1 MLRSTPD
8 QFPLG
13 QNPWPVFESLAAAI
27 YDECPQR
34 RHALDLDLMPN
45 PILIVDDMAVNRLI
59 LKVRLESAFHRTIQA
74 ADGTEAVEIARRERP
89 KLILLDLNLP
99 DISGVEVCRQLRAD
113 LQTRHIPIIIVTSS
127 GDRVSRLRALE
138 AGADD
143 FLTKPLDETIL
154 LARIRSLMRAH
165 ETAEELRLR
174 AETFRDLGFDEGETE
189 FTRPGLVGLVSSE
202 ASTLEHWRE
211 TLGAHLNARIAL
223 FAPSETLAMIEG
235 FTPLPDLFVVDAT
248 REKPRSAMGLVADLR
263 SRSAS
268 RHTAISVVLRRPDAD
283 TAAMALDLGANDLLI
298 DPLDPEE
305 TALRIQMSLVRKA
318 RVDRLRRQLS
328 DGLQMAVT
336 DPLTGLYNRRYA
348 LHHLD
353 RIVTNAR
360 GSGNSYAVMVLD
372 IDRFKSV
379 NDTYGH
385 AAGDAVITA
394 VATRLRESLRP
405 SDLIARI
412 GGEEFLVVLP
422 DVDEL
427 HARRTAERL
436 RRSVEATEV
445 EIDALSIKV
454 TISVG
459 LALAGLPGEAEGK
472 IVDAARIMALA
483 DEALLSSKAEGRNQV
498 TVSSSAA

>member
-8 QFPLG
+8 QFPPG
-13 QNPWPVFESLAAAI
+13 QLPWPALEMPVFETMATAMDYAS
-27 YDECPQR
+27 DG
-34 RHALDLDLMPN
+34 HSALDLDLMPN

-59 LKVRLESAFHRTIQA
+59 LKVRLESSFHRTVQA
-74 ADGTEAVEIARRERP
+74 AGGMEAVELARKERP

-99 DISGVEVCRQLRAD
+99 DISGVEVCRMLRAD
-113 LQTRHIPIIIVTSS
+113 AQTRHIPIIIVTSS

-143 FLTKPLDETIL
+143 FLTKPLDETML

-174 AETFRDLGFDEGETE
+174 AETFRDLGFNESASAFDM
-189 FTRPGLVGLVSSE
+189 PGLVGLVSSDKD
-202 ASTLEHWRE
+202 
-211 TLGAHLNARIAL
+211 TLGQWQTALAPHLKARIQL
-223 FAPSETLAMIEG
+223 FAPAETLAMIEG
-235 FTPLPDLFVVDAT
+235 FTATPDLFVIDAT
-248 REKPRSAMGLVADLR
+248 RVQPRQAMGLVADLR
-263 SRSAS
+263 SRAAS

-283 TAAMALDLGANDLLI
+283 TAAMALDLGANDLLT

-305 TALRIQMSLVRKA
+305 TALRIRMSLARKA

-348 LHHLD
+348 LNHLD
-353 RIVTNAR
+353 RIVAAAAQ
-360 GSGNSYAVMVLD
+360 SGNSYAVMVMD

-379 NDTYGH
+379 NDTFGH
-385 AAGDAVITA
+385 AAGDSVLTT
-394 VATRLRESLRP
+394 VAQRLRDSLRP

-436 RRSVEATEV
+436 RRAVEAA
-445 EIDALSIKV
+445 EIPVLDTTLRV
-454 TISVG
+454 TISAG
-459 LALAGLPGEAEGK
+459 LALAGESGEQAAA
-472 IVDAARIMALA
+472 IVARADA
-483 DEALLSSKAEGRNQV
+483 ALLSAKAEGRNQV
-498 TVSSSAA
+498 TVASAA